1 MRKNNNAKQEFR
13 ELRLRLKAID
23 SRREDSLLKRFNE
36 SVFLINAF
44 LSEVR
49 ERVTTVAFK
58 DQMEEIY
65 FFKFEKPEY
74 YALKIYQV
82 SLFGILNQRPVG
94 TDEMLRDYFL
104 EELAFI
110 GRFFKQYSFLYEYYR
125 CGFTQMDE
133 LLFLREG
140 MAPDALLP
148 EFWELDPEFSTPG
161 DYVFSK
167 FIAYE
172 GLQEF
177 ILGELRVLEV
187 RAASGAA
194 GEGSVKGAARRSLD
208 WTGEVVNL
216 VELGY
221 SLYVSGQIGG
231 GKASLAEIFR
241 WLEESFGLEVG
252 IPANRFREIKRRKR
266 LSRTHFLDHMRKGL
280 LDYMED
286 ENGL

>member
-13 ELRLRLKAID
+13 DLRLRLKAIAARD
-23 SRREDSLLKRFNE
+23 DFSLLGRFNE
-36 SVFLINAF
+36 SISLINVFLSA
-44 LSEVR
+44 VR

-58 DQMEEIY
+58 DQLEEVY

-74 YALKIYQV
+74 YALKIYEV

-94 TDEMLRDYFL
+94 TDEMLRDYYL
-104 EELAFI
+104 EELTFI
-110 GRFFKQYSFLYEYYR
+110 SRFFKQYAFLYEYYR
-125 CGFTQMDE
+125 SGFTQMDE

-140 MAPDALLP
+140 MAPDVLLP

-161 DYVFSK
+161 DYLFSK

-172 GLQEF
+172 RLRDF
-177 ILGELRVLEV
+177 ILGELRVLEL
-187 RAASGAA
+187 RAAAVVAPVGGDKKWA
-194 GEGSVKGAARRSLD
+194 D

-221 SLYVSGQIGG
+221 ALYTSRQIGD
-231 GKASLAEIFR
+231 GKVSLAEIFR
-241 WLEESFGLEVG
+241 WLEESFRVEVG

-266 LSRTHFLDHMRKGL
+266 ISRTHFTDLLRENLLKYMDNDLD
-280 LDYMED
+280 D
-286 ENGL
+286 